1 MWEPVPY
8 RLPGVRWD
16 PASAAENI
24 THYVGSQNSLNT
36 VFELECIIQQKM
48 RCAGVV
54 VHSSSVQSVQCIKF
68 VPWENKFIFT
78 EHCGHLKKNVFV
90 EFHELEWNWPP
101 TLIHTEFERP
111 CSLHSASVDSEL
123 WGRTEKE
130 RRAGIDWPKS
140 QPGTFSAVWKPLVCH
155 LSSPFGSS
163 VRANLRASHS
173 PFEIIFRL
181 LQDTENEKLG
191 ITGSYLQSVCYSFG
205 ISSFWTS
212 KSQSTFESFLYPR
225 LNATPKRAE
234 GVLEQ
239 SQNRG

>member
-24 THYVGSQNSLNT
+24 THYVGSQNALNT
-36 VFELECIIQQKM
+36 VFELECIIQQKV

-54 VHSSSVQSVQCIKF
+54 VHSSSAQSVQCIKF
-68 VPWENKFIFT
+68 VPWKNKFIFI
-78 EHCGHLKKNVFV
+78 EHCGHLKKKCFCWISWIGM
-90 EFHELEWNWPP
+90 ELTPNPDTHRVWASLLP
-101 TLIHTEFERP
+101 TLR
-111 CSLHSASVDSEL
+111 
-123 WGRTEKE
+123 RTEKE